1 MNKKILSLI
10 TAITLTATAITQ
22 LPVTT
27 SAANDVTQMEYLD
40 RGTVAVKVTN
50 GVYLS
55 WRLLGTENYDTA
67 FDVYRG
73 TTKIATVSDSTNYTD
88 TSGKASNTY
97 TVVPKGES
105 RTSGNAVTVLSNQ
118 YMSIPLEAPAGGT
131 SLDGEEYTY
140 TANDAECADLDGD
153 GEYEIILKW
162 NPSNA
167 FDSGKDAKHT
177 GNVYIDAYK
186 LNGTRLWRMD
196 LGINISAGAHF
207 TQIAAYDFDLDGKAE
222 IAFKTAPGTKDG
234 QGNYVSAA
242 SRVADIKNTD
252 NTADYRHTEGG
263 TDDTNGR
270 VLSGDEYYTVFQGD
284 TGAALDTIYY
294 PHPRGTIREWGD
306 NWGNRS
312 ERYLTAVAYLDGI
325 RPSMIAWRGYYAK
338 TTATAYNLVNKKLVQ
353 VADFDSSVSGYEQ
366 YGGQGNH
373 NTTVGDVDGD
383 GKDEIFCGSLALDD
397 DLTPLWTSS
406 RGHGDALHLADYD
419 PSHEGMEYFT
429 VHESEPYGMTLHD
442 AATGEELFH
451 QDAGGDTG
459 RGMMAHVGYTDGY
472 FELWGA
478 GNYASYGGD
487 TVIRSN
493 YRPDSTNFRIFWDGD
508 LYDDLLDGTGSD
520 ESPIKI
526 NNKSGRITT
535 LPNGVTNN
543 STKNNPCLTADLFG
557 DWREEIVVRS
567 SDGNSLLIYTTTIP
581 TTNKLYTLMHD
592 RAYRMQVAGQNSAY
606 NQPPHIGY
614 YMSDDNDEYDCRKYS
629 SYVKTVHNGTESVRT
644 ANLPNE
650 KPSVKASPKP
660 TPTAAPT
667 PTPKP
672 TDTPEPTATPTP
684 TPEIKQFVV
693 EDGVLIGYN
702 GTDKNITIPNTY
714 DGQTITAIS
723 PDAFSYNSDIESVII
738 PDTVTDVQEYAFTEC
753 VSLTSVKLPKNITE
767 IKDGTFEDC
776 TNLENIT
783 WPQTVKKIGT
793 GAFSSCRSLK
803 SIKTEDC
810 EEIGRAAFYWC
821 DNVKEITLK
830 GKIAETRQLLWGCSR
845 LEKVIVDSRDIDLSD
860 AFDDINS
867 DMAIYG
873 YAGSPAQFYAD
884 SNDVP
889 FYDLETGKR
898 ITTEWVVDN
907 DGVLVKYNGD
917 DLNITVPSE
926 VNGKPITAIGER
938 TFAYTDIKSITLP
951 ESIEE
956 IYYDAFRSC
965 KWLKRIVLSNGITHL
980 NDAFTLCSRLEYIYI
995 PPTVTEFENDIFGS
1009 SFDLTIYGE
1018 AGSKAEEY
1026 ANENNIPFYT
1036 LGKYGDLSMNFES
1049 GKLHI
1054 TNNTERAAEA
1064 VLYTAKYE
1072 NNALREIHKEKIEV
1086 PEEGFVSDI
1095 YTDTGMTFFLWSV
1108 DFVPL
1113 ADKCTT

>member
-294 PHPRGTIREWGD
+294 PHPRGTIREWGE

-419 PSHEGMEYFT
+419 PSHEGMDYFT
-429 VHESEPYGMTLHD
+429 VH
-442 AATGEELFH
+442 
-451 QDAGGDTG
+451 
-459 RGMMAHVGYTDGY
+459 
-472 FELWGA
+472 
-478 GNYASYGGD
+478 
-487 TVIRSN
+487 
-493 YRPDSTNFRIFWDGD
+493 
-508 LYDDLLDGTGSD
+508 
-520 ESPIKI
+520 
-526 NNKSGRITT
+526 
-535 LPNGVTNN
+535 
-543 STKNNPCLTADLFG
+543 
-557 DWREEIVVRS
+557 
-567 SDGNSLLIYTTTIP
+567 
-581 TTNKLYTLMHD
+581 
-592 RAYRMQVAGQNSAY
+592 
-606 NQPPHIGY
+606 
-614 YMSDDNDEYDCRKYS
+614 
-629 SYVKTVHNGTESVRT
+629 
-644 ANLPNE
+644 
-650 KPSVKASPKP
+650 
-660 TPTAAPT
+660 
-667 PTPKP
+667 
-672 TDTPEPTATPTP
+672 
-684 TPEIKQFVV
+684 
-693 EDGVLIGYN
+693 
-702 GTDKNITIPNTY
+702 
-714 DGQTITAIS
+714 
-723 PDAFSYNSDIESVII
+723 
-738 PDTVTDVQEYAFTEC
+738 
-753 VSLTSVKLPKNITE
+753 
-767 IKDGTFEDC
+767 
-776 TNLENIT
+776 
-783 WPQTVKKIGT
+783 
-793 GAFSSCRSLK
+793 
-803 SIKTEDC
+803 
-810 EEIGRAAFYWC
+810 
-821 DNVKEITLK
+821 
-830 GKIAETRQLLWGCSR
+830 
-845 LEKVIVDSRDIDLSD
+845 
-860 AFDDINS
+860 
-867 DMAIYG
+867 
-873 YAGSPAQFYAD
+873 
-884 SNDVP
+884 
-889 FYDLETGKR
+889 
-898 ITTEWVVDN
+898 
-907 DGVLVKYNGD
+907 
-917 DLNITVPSE
+917 
-926 VNGKPITAIGER
+926 
-938 TFAYTDIKSITLP
+938 
-951 ESIEE
+951 
-956 IYYDAFRSC
+956 
-965 KWLKRIVLSNGITHL
+965 
-980 NDAFTLCSRLEYIYI
+980 
-995 PPTVTEFENDIFGS
+995 
-1009 SFDLTIYGE
+1009 
-1018 AGSKAEEY
+1018 
-1026 ANENNIPFYT
+1026 
-1036 LGKYGDLSMNFES
+1036 
-1049 GKLHI
+1049 
-1054 TNNTERAAEA
+1054 
-1064 VLYTAKYE
+1064 
-1072 NNALREIHKEKIEV
+1072 
-1086 PEEGFVSDI
+1086 
-1095 YTDTGMTFFLWSV
+1095 
-1108 DFVPL
+1108 
-1113 ADKCTT
+1113 